1 MWHFEGWAHI
11 LSSPWFLCIHWAC
24 FNCQVESVNNRFQR
38 HNLDDTKKNKAA
50 IFWCVAHFITSL
62 EFNKT
67 KTLNIKMTPLE
78 SVVNGFWLHYW
89 SNVTQDTKQKDV
101 KWFPKQ
107 RANIWH
113 ESHLQTQNTKAETII
128 NGIRQDKEM
137 NLNETWLATKEW
149 QMDNSQLC
157 KCNERSM
164 GCKMTRI
171 CAATWT
177 TSCSWNLLSTDSD
190 AMHIA

>member
-1 MWHFEGWAHI
+1 M
-11 LSSPWFLCIHWAC
+11 
-24 FNCQVESVNNRFQR
+24 
-38 HNLDDTKKNKAA
+38 
-50 IFWCVAHFITSL
+50 FWCVAHFIASL

-78 SVVNGFWLHYW
+78 SVVNGRWLHCW
-89 SNVTQDTKQKDV
+89 SKVTQDKKQKDV
-101 KWFPKQ
+101 KWCPKQ